1 MELDGLPPTP
11 ETSASLY
18 VWCFMLLA
26 ATTSVLC
33 LLVVRRRHGALRML
47 ALGLWTLGLLG
58 IGGIFLTVP
67 PQVPVAE
74 EPRGWHQCPYD
85 RITWSNMR
93 ADVAREWQPCRR
105 AARREL
111 GVMLALAA
119 AVSVG
124 SAAVVLRSGQP
135 VAALETHDAPSRP
148 LELSQRG

>member
-1 MELDGLPPTP
+1 MEMDGLPPTP

-47 ALGLWTLGLLG
+47 ALGVWTLVLLG
-58 IGGIFLTVP
+58 VGGIFLTVP
-67 PQVPVAE
+67 PRVPLAD
-74 EPRGWHQCPYD
+74 EPYGWHQCPYD

-105 AARREL
+105 AARLEL
-111 GVMLALAA
+111 GLMLAVAA

-124 SAAVVLRSGQP
+124 SAAAVLQRP
-135 VAALETHDAPSRP
+135 KPAAAPRAQDAPSRP
-148 LELSQRG
+148 LELSRRG